1 MVDKVTDFG
10 KKLLERFQEWWNKF
24 QPKQKTIII
33 GIGVTILLAIGILV
47 AVLTRKQYVALA
59 TCESTKEA
67 AQVRDLLDGQNIEY
81 EMTNDGLNF
90 SVLKS
95 QEGDANLL
103 LGANNIPTAAYTL
116 DAVSYTHL
124 TLPTIGG

>member
-67 AQVRDLLDGQNIEY
+67 AQVRDLLVR
-81 EMTNDGLNF
+81 T
-90 SVLKS
+90 
-95 QEGDANLL
+95 
-103 LGANNIPTAAYTL
+103 
-116 DAVSYTHL
+116 
-124 TLPTIGG
+124 

>member
-47 AVLTRKQYVALA
+47 AVLTRKLYVALA
-59 TCESTKEA
+59 TCESTK
-67 AQVRDLLDGQNIEY
+67 
-81 EMTNDGLNF
+81 
-90 SVLKS
+90 
-95 QEGDANLL
+95 
-103 LGANNIPTAAYTL
+103 
-116 DAVSYTHL
+116 
-124 TLPTIGG
+124 